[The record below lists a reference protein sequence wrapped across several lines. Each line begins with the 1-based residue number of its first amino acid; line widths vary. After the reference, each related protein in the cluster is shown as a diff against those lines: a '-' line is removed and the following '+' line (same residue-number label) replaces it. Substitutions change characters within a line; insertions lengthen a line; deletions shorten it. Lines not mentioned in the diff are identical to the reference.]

1 MEIKNIII
9 VLTPFQKDT
18 MERLFENLFKETSTL
33 IYHSEHTSFKRY
45 NSEVLRINDFKF
57 SRNRLLNYQYYLE
70 CKKAIAIIR
79 KEINGLETRYSFHE
93 KLNVYIGSEKDIF
106 TQMLL
111 QTPFINSKLIDLIAI
126 EEGLG
131 YYKYKSN
138 WKITLTKYVYQYL
151 TPLLFKE
158 KLKYVYT
165 LGLYPRINKVYAR
178 LPEMLPI
185 KRKNVEYLGINVTR
199 EKVGRKYNARSNKVL
214 IFSLPNQDY
223 ELNDD
228 EKFRIFSKLI
238 DSFEEKA
245 IVIKPHPRE
254 NTLFFDRFSDNKNVY
269 VLRKDEVGE
278 NINYFEFEKIFN
290 FSSSVIIDILTT
302 GYPKKAVHTI
312 FINGSSNLIFFKET
326 TCIKLTELENYN
338 FES

>member
-18 MERLFENLFKETSTL
+18 MERLFENLFKQKSTL
-33 IYHSEHTSFKRY
+33 IYHSEHTSFKTY
-45 NSEVLRINDFKF
+45 NSEILTINNFKF
-57 SRNRLLNYQYYLE
+57 SKNRLLNYKYYLE

-79 KEINGLETRYSFHE
+79 KEINGLEAKYSFHE
-93 KLNVYIGSEKDIF
+93 KLNMYIGSEKDIF
-106 TQMLL
+106 TQMFL
-111 QTPFINSKLIDLIAI
+111 QTPFINSKLNDLIAI

-138 WKITLTKYVYQYL
+138 WKITLTKYVYQCL

-158 KLKYVYT
+158 KLKYIYT

-178 LPEMLPI
+178 LPQMLPI
-185 KRKNVEYLGINVTR
+185 KRENVEYLSIDATKRKVT
-199 EKVGRKYNARSNKVL
+199 KKYNAHSNKIL

-223 ELNDD
+223 DLNEE

-238 DSFEEKA
+238 NSFVGKA
-245 IVIKPHPRE
+245 IIIKPHPRE
-254 NTLFFDRFSDNKNVY
+254 NALLFDRFSNNKDVQI
-269 VLRKDEVGE
+269 LRKDEIGE
-278 NINYFEFEKIFN
+278 SIDYFEFEKIFN

-312 FINGSSNLIFFKET
+312 FIKGSSNLIFFKET
-326 TCIKLTELENYN
+326 TCIKLIELENYN